1 MSKTKSV
8 RTVTLGWE
16 EFVIPAGM
24 TEAQVI
30 LLVGQLAMLDRISS
44 MGTKDYKHSMYYFND
59 KQTVRVAQREVY
71 ADQAAA
77 AAAKEAYDVA
87 LPEPETATS

>member
-24 TEAQVI
+24 TESQI
-30 LLVGQLAMLDRISS
+30 TLLVGQLAMLHRISS
-44 MGTKDYKHSMYYFND
+44 TGTKDYKHSFYYYND
-59 KQTVRVAQREVY
+59 KQTVRVTQREVY

-77 AAAKEAYDVA
+77 AAAKEAYDAA
-87 LPEPETATS
+87 LPEPETATN

>member
-16 EFVIPAGM
+16 EFVIPTGM

-44 MGTKDYKHSMYYFND
+44 TGTKDYKHSFYYYND
-59 KQTVRVAQREVY
+59 KQTVRVTQREVY

-77 AAAKEAYDVA
+77 AAAKETYDAA

>member
-1 MSKTKSV
+1 MSNTKSL

-24 TEAQVI
+24 TESQVI

-44 MGTKDYKHSMYYFND
+44 MGTKDYKHSYYYLND
-59 KQTVRVAQREVY
+59 KQSVRVTQREVF

-77 AAAKEAYDVA
+77 TAAKEAYDITIQ
-87 LPEPETATS
+87 EKETVSS

>member
-44 MGTKDYKHSMYYFND
+44 MGTKDYKHSYYYFND
-59 KQTVRVAQREVY
+59 KQTVRVTQRDIFL
-71 ADQAAA
+71 DQAAA
-77 AAAKEAYDVA
+77 TAAKEAYDAA
-87 LPEPETATS
+87 LPEPETTTN

>member
-44 MGTKDYKHSMYYFND
+44 MGTKDYKHSYYYFND
-59 KQTVRVAQREVY
+59 KQTVRVTQRDIFP
-71 ADQAAA
+71 DQAAA
-77 AAAKEAYDVA
+77 TTAKAEYDAA

>member
-1 MSKTKSV
+1 MATTKSV

-44 MGTKDYKHSMYYFND
+44 TGTKDYKQSFYYYND
-59 KQTVRVAQREVY
+59 KQSVMVRQRDVLP
-71 ADQAAA
+71 DQAAA
-77 AAAKEAYDVA
+77 IACKEAYDSLVQ
-87 LPEPETATS
+87 EKETESS

>member
-8 RTVTLGWE
+8 RTVILGWE
-16 EFVIPAGM
+16 EFSIPAGM

-44 MGTKDYKHSMYYFND
+44 TGTKDYKHSFYYYND
-59 KQTVRVAQREVY
+59 KPSIKIRQREVF
-71 ADQAAA
+71 ADHAAA
-77 AAAKEAYDVA
+77 TACKEAYDAA

>member
-1 MSKTKSV
+1 MTKTKSV

-44 MGTKDYKHSMYYFND
+44 MGTKDYKHSYYYFND

-87 LPEPETATS
+87 LPEPETATN

>member
-44 MGTKDYKHSMYYFND
+44 MGTKDYKHSYYYFND
-59 KQTVRVAQREVY
+59 KQTVRVTQREVF
-71 ADQAAA
+71 ADQVAAT
-77 AAAKEAYDVA
+77 AAKEAYDVA
-87 LPEPETATS
+87 LPEPETATN

>member
-24 TEAQVI
+24 TEAQI
-30 LLVGQLAMLDRISS
+30 TLLVGQLAMLHRISS
-44 MGTKDYKHSMYYFND
+44 TGTKDYKQSFYYFND
-59 KQTVRVAQREVY
+59 TQSVMVRQRDVLP
-71 ADQAAA
+71 DQAAA
-77 AAAKEAYDVA
+77 IACKEAYDSI
-87 LPEPETATS
+87 LLEKELATS

>member
-44 MGTKDYKHSMYYFND
+44 IGTKDYKHSFYYNND
-59 KQTVRVAQREVY
+59 KQNVRVTQREVY
-71 ADQAAA
+71 VDQAAA
-77 AAAKEAYDVA
+77 AAAKEAYDA
-87 LPEPETATS
+87 ELLEPVTATS

>member
-59 KQTVRVAQREVY
+59 KQTVRVTQREVF

>member
-16 EFVIPAGM
+16 EFVIPAKM
-24 TEAQVI
+24 TEAQVT

-44 MGTKDYKHSMYYFND
+44 TGTKDYKQSYYYFND
-59 KQTVRVAQREVY
+59 KQSVMVRQREVY
-71 ADQAAA
+71 ENQAAA
-77 AAAKEAYDVA
+77 TACKEAYDA
-87 LPEPETATS
+87 IIQEKELETS